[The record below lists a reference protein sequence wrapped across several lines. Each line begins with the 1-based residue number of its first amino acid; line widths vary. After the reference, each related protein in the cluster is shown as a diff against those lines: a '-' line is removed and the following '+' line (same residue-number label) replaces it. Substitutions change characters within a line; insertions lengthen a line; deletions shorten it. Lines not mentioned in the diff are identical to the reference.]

1 MVCPKCGSEMVI
13 DSWNGWV
20 WTCLNCDYVGRFATN
35 EEVDMLEK
43 YISDFEMHGICADCA
58 NFCLDC
64 AKGCKDASFFVGKN
78 SNPKRKIFDLKFYL
92 VRQRL
97 WYLSVF
103 GPGQR
108 DAGLIKHIKKELDE
122 IQDSPGDIEEW
133 IDVIILAFEGALRNA
148 RSVDPVEDVIDCLQK
163 KQDKNLARTWPDWVK
178 QDPEEPIEHVKN
190 G

>member
-58 NFCLDC
+58 NNCLDC
-64 AKGCKDASFFVGKN
+64 AKDCKDASFFVGKN